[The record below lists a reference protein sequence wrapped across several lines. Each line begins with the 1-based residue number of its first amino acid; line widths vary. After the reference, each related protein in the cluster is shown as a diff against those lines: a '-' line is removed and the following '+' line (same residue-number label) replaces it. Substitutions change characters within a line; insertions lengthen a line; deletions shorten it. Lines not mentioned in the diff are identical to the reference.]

1 MQIPVI
7 LSRGYSLDQLIWTD
21 WFKRQHEQFHM
32 DVKHRVINEEQYVV
46 KVEIGMLGVPFIR
59 GLFGLADSRSTKATY
74 YINGAYLMNAYL
86 WLNEAFNIE
95 AVNKAAPLMDMSRR
109 MGLVYLQPED
119 TEDTNQYY
127 YDHLE
132 KLNIQQ
138 QHFLHENDAH
148 VEVPT
153 PKSYSAFFDAVDEIA
168 MPFDQDLTGEE
179 DND

>member
-21 WFKRQHEQFHM
+21 WFKRQHE
-32 DVKHRVINEEQYVV
+32 D
-46 KVEIGMLGVPFIR
+46 
-59 GLFGLADSRSTKATY
+59 A
-74 YINGAYLMNAYL
+74 
-86 WLNEAFNIE
+86 
-95 AVNKAAPLMDMSRR
+95 
-109 MGLVYLQPED
+109 
-119 TEDTNQYY
+119 EDTNQYY

-138 QHFLHENDAH
+138 QHYLHQNSSDIP
-148 VEVPT
+148 VPT
-153 PKSYSAFFDAVDEIA
+153 PKSYSAFFDAVEHLD